1 MAAGDWTCKRLLESD
16 GYGTEIEA
24 SLLKWVWYSMQACL
38 FAGAEGIG
46 RFFIED
52 FALHLLP
59 FVCVEPKRFVKR
71 VFRRPLRL
79 SASFSLV

>member
-1 MAAGDWTCKRLLESD
+1 MGSGD
-16 GYGTEIEA
+16 YGNEIEVPF
-24 SLLKWVWYSMQACL
+24 LKWAWFSVQACL

-59 FVCVEPKRFVKR
+59 FVCVEAKRFVER